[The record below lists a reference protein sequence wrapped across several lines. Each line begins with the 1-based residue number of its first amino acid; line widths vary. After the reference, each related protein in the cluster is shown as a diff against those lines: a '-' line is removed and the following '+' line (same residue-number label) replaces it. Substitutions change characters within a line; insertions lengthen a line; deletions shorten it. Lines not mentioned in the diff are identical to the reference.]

1 LTSPASR
8 ASLGVVSP
16 AVPPSATTEEFWRD
30 FLTKGHR
37 VENALRGVLKLI
49 PHDPRCRLCAA
60 PFAGAGG
67 QIMRLMGKRQSD
79 KNPNW
84 CATCFKFMEKHHG
97 GAEIECT
104 LLFADVRGSTALAE
118 QIPAG
123 EIRELM
129 ERHYDTAAKTVFDN
143 DGIVDK
149 FVGDEL
155 VAMFFPLLSGDD
167 HAKSGLA
174 AARTLLEATGHA
186 DPDGP
191 WVPVGVGLHTGN
203 AWVGAVGEG
212 VHTTITA
219 FGDAVNTT
227 ARLASAA
234 GAGEILLTTMAAQAA
249 ELEDDLE
256 RRALELKGKQEVVDV
271 VTVTVSPTV
280 TAG

>member
-1 LTSPASR
+1 
-8 ASLGVVSP
+8 VSP
-16 AVPPSATTEEFWRD
+16 AHPPSEGTEEFWRD

-37 VENALRGVLKLI
+37 VENALREVLKLI

-67 QIMRLMGKRQSD
+67 QIMRLIGKRQSD

-84 CATCFKFMEKHHG
+84 CGTCFKFMEKHHG

-123 EIRELM
+123 EFRELL
-129 ERHYDTAAKTVFDN
+129 ERYYDTAAKTVFEN

-155 VAMFFPLLSGDD
+155 VAMFFPLLTGDD
-167 HAKSGLA
+167 HAKCGLA
-174 AARTLLEATGHA
+174 AARALLEATGHA

-191 WVPVGVGLHTGN
+191 WVPVGAGLHTGN
-203 AWVGAVGEG
+203 PWVGAVGEG
-212 VHTTITA
+212 VHVTITA
-219 FGDAVNTT
+219 LGDAVNTA

-234 GAGEILLTTMAAQAA
+234 GAGEILLTTAAAQAA
-249 ELEDDLE
+249 GLEKDLE

-271 VTVTVSPTV
+271 VSLTVSPPV
-280 TAG
+280 ALV

>member
-1 LTSPASR
+1 
-8 ASLGVVSP
+8 VSP
-16 AVPPSATTEEFWRD
+16 SAPPSEATEEFWRD

-37 VENALRGVLKLI
+37 VENALRGVLKLV

-84 CATCFKFMEKHHG
+84 CGTCFRFMEKHHG

-123 EIRELM
+123 EFRELM
-129 ERHYDTAAKTVFDN
+129 ERYYDTAAKTVFDN
-143 DGIVDK
+143 DGVVDK

-155 VAMFFPLLSGDD
+155 VAMFFPLLTGDH
-167 HAKSGLA
+167 HAECGLA
-174 AARTLLEATGHA
+174 AARALLEATGHA

-191 WVPVGVGLHTGN
+191 WIPVGVGLHTGN

-212 VHTTITA
+212 VHVTITA
-219 FGDAVNTT
+219 LGDAVNTT

-234 GAGEILLTTMAAQAA
+234 IAGETLLTTAAARTA
-249 ELEDDLE
+249 RLVDADLE
-256 RRALELKGKQEVVDV
+256 RRTLELKGKQEVVDV
-271 VTVTVSPTV
+271 VSVTVSPPV
-280 TAG
+280 AVG